1 MSLMRPLLLFEASF
15 RQTTKI
21 LNVFLFLDILRKYP
35 MEYKEIIQVINS
47 ALDYITEADAK
58 VFIFHKKTL
67 KILIFLKN

>member
-1 MSLMRPLLLFEASF
+1 
-15 RQTTKI
+15 
-21 LNVFLFLDILRKYP
+21 